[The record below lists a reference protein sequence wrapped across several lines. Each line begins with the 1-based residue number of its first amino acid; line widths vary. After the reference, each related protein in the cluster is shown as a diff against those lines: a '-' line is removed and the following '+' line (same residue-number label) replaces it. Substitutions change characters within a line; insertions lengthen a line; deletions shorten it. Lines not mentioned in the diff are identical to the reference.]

1 MKEYVEEIKS
11 KFNAYVVNKDEN
23 LFSLRSHVGNVEV
36 EFLIVDDGDHG
47 VWMEVTA
54 FKYGKINDEYFI
66 NNLTPKSFD
75 KYLDDVVGW
84 IEEQCN

>member
-1 MKEYVEEIKS
+1 MKEYIEQIKS

-23 LFSLRSHVGNVEV
+23 LFSLRSHVGDVEV

-47 VWMEVTA
+47 VWMEVTTL
-54 FKYGKINDEYFI
+54 KYGKFHDEYFI

-84 IEEQCN
+84 IEKQCN